1 MYGKRVCLS
10 VRREVKDMITIKPL
24 DFRTNLKRYMDFA
37 FRGEPIVIARPKD
50 ENVVIVSERDY
61 SELLKAKQNAE
72 YLEHLDHSY
81 RQLEQSHTISFSMD
95 ELRAMESDD
104 WEPTQKVLDWMKRM
118 ESCKAWEY
126 MWN

>member
-37 FRGEPIVIARPKD
+37 FRGEPVIIARPKN
-50 ENVVIVSERDY
+50 ENVVMVSEKDY
-61 SELLKAKQNAE
+61 SELVKAKQNAE
-72 YLEHLDHSY
+72 YLAHLDHSY
-81 RQLEQSHTISFSMD
+81 KQLEQNHTISFSMD

-118 ESCKAWEY
+118 EQADE
-126 MWN
+126 